1 MDSTDLDKIVDK
13 LLVFR
18 GRIPKEGE
26 VPMTNFHLEVNQ
38 RLIDNIDVLIQHI
51 DLYGSL
57 DLV

>member
-1 MDSTDLDKIVDK
+1 MDNTDLDKIVDK

-18 GRIPKEGE
+18 GRIPREGDI
-26 VPMTNFHLEVNQ
+26 PMTKFHLEANHV
-38 RLIDNIDVLIQHI
+38 LINWIDDFIQHI

>member
-1 MDSTDLDKIVDK
+1 MNCTDLDKIVDK

-18 GRIPKEGE
+18 GRIPKRGDI
-26 VPMTNFHLEVNQ
+26 PMTEYHIEANLV
-38 RLIDNIDVLIQHI
+38 LISWIDDLIQHI